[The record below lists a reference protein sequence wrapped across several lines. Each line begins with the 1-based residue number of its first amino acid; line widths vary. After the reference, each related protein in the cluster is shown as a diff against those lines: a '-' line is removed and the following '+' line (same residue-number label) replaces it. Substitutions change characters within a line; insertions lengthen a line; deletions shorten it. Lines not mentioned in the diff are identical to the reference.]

1 MAQYPVTGSE
11 GANVLFKRGLENN
24 LFNIKTY
31 EDGCF
36 YLTSDTN
43 RLYVAIAGD
52 SGSVALEA
60 VNEGVTTVE
69 DINSLPKLEGDNKT

>member
-1 MAQYPVTGSE
+1 MAQFTVTGSE

-24 LFNIKTY
+24 LFKLSTY

-43 RLYVAIAGD
+43 RLYIGINKEV
-52 SGSVALEA
+52 SVAL
-60 VNEGVTTVE
+60 
-69 DINSLPKLEGDNKT
+69 